1 MRLTPYP
8 WAILAVLLGAAPS
21 VAAPKTAPSNSAAP
35 FNQYKQYK
43 AEGDRARLAQLWEAA
58 LAAYDKA
65 LAIRYD
71 AVVMG
76 RAGLVLAKL
85 ERFDLAARLLQRA
98 ANDTAADI
106 DPAERQLFFA
116 EFLRSADQVC
126 RVDVHIDQANARVEI
141 DGKESVDGRADF
153 FVYLNPGVHT
163 IFAEKQG
170 FHDAGQ
176 TLVTDR
182 SCKRKI
188 ALIMQPVSI
197 EQLSLD
203 KYLKVVP
210 QNSLPGDGVRESI
223 GTKQPLYDAK
233 LAPNP
238 YEPSLKRWFV
248 GGGGVWIPFFATP
261 GIGVGLLA
269 HGGARLHSNFEIGLE
284 TKAAVHLL
292 TVGTDQTDTVGSTYL
307 WSIGLPVCGR
317 LRDRFFFC
325 AVPQWSTDYRRNIA
339 SVVSQKAGLGG
350 RLGLE
355 FHLTNRFHLRPY
367 GEITGFLNLP
377 LSETMDGRVNREG
390 SSVFFSVGM
399 TVAFF

>member
-21 VAAPKTAPSNSAAP
+21 AAAPTTAPSNSVAP
-35 FNQYKQYK
+35 FDQYK

-210 QNSLPGDGVRESI
+210 QNSLPARGVRESSE
-223 GTKQPLYDAK
+223 TKQPLYDAK

-248 GGGGVWIPFFATP
+248 GGGGAWIPFGMTP
-261 GIGVGLLA
+261 GMGLGGQLHA
-269 HGGARLHSNFEIGLE
+269 GARLHSNFEITLEGRVAVHVVE
-284 TKAAVHLL
+284 TK
-292 TVGTDQTDTVGSTYL
+292 TEGIFDSGSAYA
-307 WSIGLPVCGR
+307 WSVGLPVCGR
-317 LRDRFFFC
+317 FLDRFFFC
-325 AVPQWSTDYRRNIA
+325 GVFQVGGSKHLSSNSTA
-339 SVVSQKAGLGG
+339 WFEPGLGG

-355 FHLTNRFHLRPY
+355 FHLTNRFHPRLYLEFAGFRDPPSY
-367 GEITGFLNLP
+367 LIDGLDPTWKGRTMIPSAGITV
-377 LSETMDGRVNREG
+377 S
-390 SSVFFSVGM
+390 FF
-399 TVAFF
+399 